1 MNERI
6 AWHYRW
12 RRYGNAVLNWVFP
25 VDVDRCVLCG
35 RPVVH
40 ASAQPAK
47 DGQQASHMCLF
58 CLQDARLCKAQPASQ
73 QLQLRRPYPPMNVYS
88 CLPYNHFIRN
98 LIRSWKYD
106 GVMELTS
113 YFGDMVAQTLQEF
126 TRGHSL
132 HFDVAVPVPSTVDR
146 TRKRGYDHVRLLL
159 HHVTKSYS
167 IRTALA
173 LTRLKVG
180 DEFTQSQTAKSQ
192 AQRALGLEKV
202 YAHNKQVSVRGSD
215 VLLIDDI
222 VTSGA
227 TLASCAN
234 RLYRAGASSVCAI
247 VIARVL

>member
-6 AWHYRW
+6 AWNYRL
-12 RRYGNAVLNWVFP
+12 RRCGNSVLNWVFP
-25 VDVDRCVLCG
+25 TDVERCVLCG
-35 RPVVH
+35 RPVVQ
-40 ASAQPAK
+40 APVPRAK
-47 DGQQASHMCLF
+47 DAQQVARMCLF
-58 CLQDARLCKAQPASQ
+58 CLQDARLCKVQPACQ
-73 QLQLRRPYPPMNVYS
+73 ALQLRRPHPPMNVYS

-106 GVMELTS
+106 GVIDLTS
-113 YFGDMVAQTLQEF
+113 YFGDMVAHALRGF
-126 TRGHSL
+126 TRDHSL
-132 HFDVAVPVPSTVDR
+132 HFDMAVPVPSTHDR

-159 HHVTKSYS
+159 RHVSKSYP
-167 IRTALA
+167 IRTAFA
-173 LTRLKVG
+173 LTRRSVS

-192 AQRALGLEKV
+192 LQRAKGLEKV

-227 TLASCAN
+227 TLASCAD
-234 RLYRAGASSVCAI
+234 RLYRAGASSVSAI